1 MLVRVAPGVVD
12 VQRRAV
18 VDQPW
23 PAVPHEQ
30 VRVLRRS
37 VRVGHEGIEPDDVG
51 GEVRVDPSGPWPRRV
66 ERQRARQEVHPE
78 VQAAARVDQVVD
90 LLVGLGVAQGRVD
103 LDADELGHGQPD
115 GPRDLAGQPLGHER
129 PRTLAGA
136 AELHDVQPVVV
147 RLDQTGQRAAL
158 AQGRDVAGGDHGSH
172 QAAARS
178 GLYSARRARRPYGL
192 VVAARAG
199 SHTSHGAQ
207 RDPDYASP
215 MTDYDQRSLLI
226 ELEPEA
232 GRLYDRHASVAQEW
246 FPHDY
251 IPYRLGRDFDKEPW
265 TPDQPRLT
273 GVAQTAFEIGL
284 LTEDNLP
291 SYHRLI
297 HGMFGKGDGAWI
309 NWVGRWTA
317 EEGRHAIVLRDYLT
331 VTRNIDPIMLERGRM
346 TQLQQGYDHDA
357 PDTLRGL
364 AYVAFQELAT
374 RIAHRN
380 TGRYSDDPVAD
391 KIMVRIAADENLHMV
406 FYRDILAAAI
416 VLQPSAAVCAIVD
429 EVLAFQMPGAG
440 IPGFIRKAAQ
450 IAKAGIYDLRV
461 HRDEVLMPIIRHW
474 RIFELSNLDEEAE
487 AARTRLAEHLEA
499 LEVAARKFEE
509 KMSTSTFPRIS
520 VGG

>member
-1 MLVRVAPGVVD
+1 MT
-12 VQRRAV
+12 QT
-18 VDQPW
+18 
-23 PAVPHEQ
+23 
-30 VRVLRRS
+30 LRRLDPGQELS
-37 VRVGHEGIEPDDVG
+37 PDEALAMD
-51 GEVRVDPSGPWPRRV
+51 
-66 ERQRARQEVHPE
+66 
-78 VQAAARVDQVVD
+78 QA
-90 LLVGLGVAQGRVD
+90 LLV
-103 LDADELGHGQPD
+103 
-115 GPRDLAGQPLGHER
+115 
-129 PRTLAGA
+129 
-136 AELHDVQPVVV
+136 
-147 RLDQTGQRAAL
+147 
-158 AQGRDVAGGDHGSH
+158 
-172 QAAARS
+172 
-178 GLYSARRARRPYGL
+178 
-192 VVAARAG
+192 
-199 SHTSHGAQ
+199 
-207 RDPDYASP
+207 
-215 MTDYDQRSLLI
+215 

-232 GRLYDRHASVAQEW
+232 ARLYDRHARVAQEW

-331 VTRNIDPIMLERGRM
+331 VTRNIDPVLLERGRM
-346 TQLQQGYDHDA
+346 TQLQQGYDHDS
-357 PDTLRGL
+357 PTTLRGL

-406 FYRDILAAAI
+406 FYRDILAAALTI
-416 VLQPSAAVCAIVD
+416 QPSAAVRAIVD
-429 EVLAFQMPGAG
+429 EVLAFEMPGAG

-461 HRDEVLMPIIRHW
+461 HHDEVLMPILRHW
-474 RIFELSNLDEEAE
+474 RIFELQGLDAAAEEA
-487 AARTRLAEHLEA
+487 RRRLAEHLASLDAAATRFEQK
-499 LEVAARKFEE
+499 VAN
-509 KMSTSTFPRIS
+509 SGVPRIAS
-520 VGG
+520 TG